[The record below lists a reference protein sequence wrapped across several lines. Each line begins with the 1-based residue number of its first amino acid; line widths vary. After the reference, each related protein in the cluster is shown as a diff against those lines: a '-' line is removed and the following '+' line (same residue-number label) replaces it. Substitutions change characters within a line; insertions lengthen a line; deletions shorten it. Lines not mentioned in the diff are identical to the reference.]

1 MDNKNFLFELG
12 TEEIPAAYINNA
24 VQKLEEGIT
33 QALKDNKLTYKELK
47 VYSTPRRMALLINSL
62 QSKQADEIIEKVGP
76 AKKIAVDENGEL
88 TKPGMGFVK
97 GAKASVEDVFF
108 KETAK
113 GEYIAVKTEIK
124 GQTIEELLPEIIKA
138 AITKINYPKSMRWG
152 SEKTY
157 FARPIRWILCLI
169 NNKVLDLEFAG
180 VKTDRK
186 SFGNR
191 FYKQKEAV
199 EINSPD
205 EYLQN

>member
-88 TKPGMGFVK
+88 TKSGMGFVK

-113 GEYIAVKTEIK
+113 GEYIAPERECRASSNSCSSSAEMYLGSGSSYSINSMVFWQK
-124 GQTIEELLPEIIKA
+124 GQT
-138 AITKINYPKSMRWG
+138 
-152 SEKTY
+152 
-157 FARPIRWILCLI
+157 
-169 NNKVLDLEFAG
+169 AG
-180 VKTDRK
+180 
-186 SFGNR
+186 N
-191 FYKQKEAV
+191 
-199 EINSPD
+199 
-205 EYLQN
+205 